1 MSNYPF
7 VVWDKQSALED
18 LRNAQTRVK
27 FLGFE
32 FEGEF
37 IPVYSTADSMT
48 YLFEYS
54 SKSRPANQARDRDF
68 IFSRNR
74 VETDTLLP
82 QTKSCFK
89 VVVKFVML
97 PAEVYHQ
104 RRIGRMIELSQEAGF
119 FKRGH

>member
-1 MSNYPF
+1 MAKMYPPKKTSYYLVSNYPF

-48 YLFEYS
+48 YLNIQEILYFPVIVWKQTLYCL
-54 SKSRPANQARDRDF
+54 KQ
-68 IFSRNR
+68 NR
-74 VETDTLLP
+74 VSRWL
-82 QTKSCFK
+82 
-89 VVVKFVML
+89 
-97 PAEVYHQ
+97 
-104 RRIGRMIELSQEAGF
+104 
-119 FKRGH
+119 

>member
-1 MSNYPF
+1 MAKMYPPKKTSYYLVSNYPF

-48 YLFEYS
+48 YLNIQ
-54 SKSRPANQARDRDF
+54 ANQGQQTKQETEILYF
-68 IFSRNR
+68 PVIVWKQTLYCLKQNR
-74 VETDTLLP
+74 VSRWL
-82 QTKSCFK
+82 
-89 VVVKFVML
+89 
-97 PAEVYHQ
+97 
-104 RRIGRMIELSQEAGF
+104 
-119 FKRGH
+119 